1 MIFKRKYKPSTRQLS
16 LSLKLANRELER
28 VNTINSNLQ
37 IQVDA
42 KDEEN
47 RKLIAMYESILMKH
61 NISTEEVDRWKK
73 KFNI

>member
-37 IQVDA
+37 TQVEA

-47 RKLIAMYESILMKH
+47 RKLIAMYESILMKY